1 MNSNEPGSSGEV
13 AAAASTEKTT
23 QKPAEV
29 DAGKQAAD
37 KERGAA
43 GKAADQE
50 RGATGEA
57 ADKERGAAGKS
68 TAGREADGRAARQE
82 SVLEQAREV
91 GASGFSISP
100 TRGGGGR
107 VRRLLLIGLDG
118 ATPELALGA
127 WRTELRTLHMITDRG
142 VRGRLR
148 SSTPWASTPAWLS
161 LLSGQDPGQ
170 IGIYGA
176 AARQNYTYTP
186 PAPPDSH
193 AMREPRLWDILG
205 SAGKHVGVV
214 GAPAT
219 TPAPPV
225 SGHLIGD
232 QIGAGASA
240 IYPPALRQQVA
251 TWLEDD
257 PPARLAEDEL
267 DRIVGGAYT
276 RTEQRFRLARRLL
289 ARDTYDCFLLYDD
302 GIAAVQRA
310 LWHTLDTTHQRF
322 RPGHPSA
329 GVISA
334 FYRFI
339 DEQIADLL
347 ELIDDNTVVAL
358 VSACGTQALDGELA
372 LNDWLI
378 EQGELVL
385 HAAPRRPATLA
396 ECEVDWARTQAWA
409 EADGAI
415 YLNVAGREPHG
426 VIPSANA
433 DAAAE
438 SLAARLRALA
448 GPDTADVPGAPGERS
463 AAIEVYRPAGLYA
476 AARGIAPDLLVVC
489 TQPGWRPSALIRHE
503 PAWVSTV
510 AAPMDA
516 ACESPSGLFVI
527 YDPHNL
533 GGGRDLAGA
542 TIYDIVPTLLALLDQ
557 PIPARLR
564 GRVLLEG

>member
-1 MNSNEPGSSGEV
+1 VNSNEPGSSGEV
-13 AAAASTEKTT
+13 AAAANTEITTPKST
-23 QKPAEV
+23 AV
-29 DAGKQAAD
+29 DVGKQAGD

-43 GKAADQE
+43 GK
-50 RGATGEA
+50 A

-82 SVLEQAREV
+82 SGVEQAREV
-91 GASGFSISP
+91 GASSFSMSSP
-100 TRGGGGR
+100 IGGGGGR

-127 WRTELRTLHMITDRG
+127 WRTELRTLHMLTDRG

-148 SSTPWASTPAWLS
+148 SSTPWASSPAWLS

-176 AARQNYTYTP
+176 TSRQNYSYAP

-225 SGHLIGD
+225 YGHLIGD
-232 QIGAGASA
+232 QLDAGENA

-257 PPARLAEDEL
+257 PPARLADDEI

-276 RTEQRFRLARRLL
+276 RAEQRFRLARRLL
-289 ARDTYDCFLLYDD
+289 ARDTYDCFVLYDD
-302 GIAAVQRA
+302 GIATVQRA

-322 RPGHPSA
+322 RPSHPSA

-358 VSACGTQALDGELA
+358 LSACGTQALDGELA

-385 HAAPRRPATLA
+385 HASPERPATLA

-415 YLNVAGREPHG
+415 YLNISGREAHG
-426 VIPSANA
+426 AIPSTNA
-433 DAAAE
+433 EAAAE
-438 SLAARLRALA
+438 NLAERLRALA
-448 GPDTADVPGAPGERS
+448 GPHTANAPSALGEQP
-463 AAIEVYRPAGLYA
+463 APVEVYRPAGLYA
-476 AARGIAPDLLVVC
+476 ATRGIAPDLLVAC
-489 TQPGWRPSALIRHE
+489 TQPGWRPSALIGRGS
-503 PAWVSTV
+503 PWVYTG

-533 GGGRDLAGA
+533 GGGRELAGA
-542 TIYDIVPTLLALLDQ
+542 AIYDIVPTLLALLDQ